1 MLPPYLIMTLS
12 SCRVLPMYI
21 LDLGLR
27 VALNVN
33 GQQEFMLYM
42 LIHFS
47 KRVYSSSSRA
57 ELATN
62 AVFRSVAHASLCLP
76 LRGDD
81 RGLCVYNFTSSS
93 LQHLNYAANHPYVL
107 PFCSFQLSRY
117 AAGFLGPSAV
127 SYCPRTFLIV
137 FPTNGVSLKS
147 ASNSLSG
154 TAKVRTLAQSIL

>member
-1 MLPPYLIMTLS
+1 
-12 SCRVLPMYI
+12 MYI